1 MKLYPWQQEC
11 LQAWEAGRFRG
22 IAHVVTGAGKTF
34 LALNAMDLYLA
45 CYPDARVKIVVP
57 TIPLAQQWQ
66 LSLLH
71 HSSDPDRCP
80 GFFGGG
86 VRDRDDRRIMIYIVN
101 SARDSLADHIRRDFS
116 LGRHVLLICDECHHY
131 QSPQNRKIF
140 DFIRSSFAA
149 GEQYAT
155 LGLSA
160 TPFGTGQDD
169 VLTEALGPE
178 IYRYDVHAASRDG
191 IVSPFTVCE
200 VGISFLPQEKR
211 EYLLLSR
218 ELMLLLKKL
227 LTAHPELKN
236 LSPSAFMRGVT
247 KLAHA
252 AHMDPENIAVSF
264 LLKTWK
270 RKEICVLANSRIL
283 CCLQLI
289 DRLPDHERI
298 LIFCERISQ
307 AEHMTRALRKKYGN
321 ICAVYH
327 SEMNRDARLRNMS
340 DFREN
345 RVRIL
350 VSCRCLDEGIDV
362 PDATV
367 GIVLSSAAVPRQRV
381 QRLGR
386 ILRRSGGKDSACL
399 YYLYI
404 RDSAEDSA
412 YLPGLDAGKC
422 FSLFFR
428 SQEQDFENDLYVYAA
443 EELMNQGLASGLS
456 ESQQRELRRCL
467 LEGLSRADYLLSPE
481 LQTRHIDQA
490 VSRHEKN
497 YWQTMRKLGRYFQ

>member
-1 MKLYPWQQEC
+1 
-11 LQAWEAGRFRG
+11 
-22 IAHVVTGAGKTF
+22 
-34 LALNAMDLYLA
+34 
-45 CYPDARVKIVVP
+45 
-57 TIPLAQQWQ
+57 
-66 LSLLH
+66 
-71 HSSDPDRCP
+71 
-80 GFFGGG
+80 
-86 VRDRDDRRIMIYIVN
+86 
-101 SARDSLADHIRRDFS
+101 
-116 LGRHVLLICDECHHY
+116 
-131 QSPQNRKIF
+131 
-140 DFIRSSFAA
+140 
-149 GEQYAT
+149 
-155 LGLSA
+155 
-160 TPFGTGQDD
+160 
-169 VLTEALGPE
+169 
-178 IYRYDVHAASRDG
+178 
-191 IVSPFTVCE
+191 
-200 VGISFLPQEKR
+200 
-211 EYLLLSR
+211 
-218 ELMLLLKKL
+218 
-227 LTAHPELKN
+227 
-236 LSPSAFMRGVT
+236 
-247 KLAHA
+247 
-252 AHMDPENIAVSF
+252 
-264 LLKTWK
+264 
-270 RKEICVLANSRIL
+270 
-283 CCLQLI
+283 
-289 DRLPDHERI
+289 
-298 LIFCERISQ
+298 
-307 AEHMTRALRKKYGN
+307 
-321 ICAVYH
+321 
-327 SEMNRDARLRNMS
+327 MS